1 MHDTPMD
8 GFHENR
14 YRIAWRVTPSELRKE
29 SALSAEVFC
38 RELRWTGSPDDRAE
52 RDEFDDDS
60 THVAVLDEQSEL
72 IGAVRMIRSGA
83 PWMLDTVFSGLA
95 SVSGITKGVDTAEA
109 SRLVVHR
116 SWRGRRLKN
125 GMRACDLIYKAAY
138 VYCRANEI
146 RYLYMVISDVVI
158 ELMRRSG
165 LPCQAISAPFQM
177 PDGVCAVTAV
187 IDWNRI
193 REIPILAD
201 WYESGWEVSRS
212 IRAMATRTGSV
223 RSTTTRYCAPAI
235 DAAAVV

>member
-1 MHDTPMD
+1 MHDTAMD
-8 GFHENR
+8 GFQEHG
-14 YRIAWRVTPSELRKE
+14 YRIAWRLTSSELRKVSE
-29 SALSAEVFC
+29 LRAEVFC

-60 THVAVLDEQSEL
+60 THVAVLDEHSEL
-72 IGAVRMIRSGA
+72 IGAVRMIGSGA

-95 SVSGITKGVDTAEA
+95 SVSGIMKGVDTAEA

-116 SWRGRRLKN
+116 SWRGRRLNN

-138 VYCRANEI
+138 VYCRAHEI

-165 LPCQAISAPFQM
+165 LPCQAISAPWQM
-177 PDGVCAVTAV
+177 PDGVRAVTAV

-193 REIPILAD
+193 REIPYLAD
-201 WYESGWEVSRS
+201 WYESGWEVPRS
-212 IRAMATRTGSV
+212 MRPVGTRTGPV
-223 RSTTTRYCAPAI
+223 RSSTTRYGVPTI
-235 DAAAVV
+235 DVAAVG